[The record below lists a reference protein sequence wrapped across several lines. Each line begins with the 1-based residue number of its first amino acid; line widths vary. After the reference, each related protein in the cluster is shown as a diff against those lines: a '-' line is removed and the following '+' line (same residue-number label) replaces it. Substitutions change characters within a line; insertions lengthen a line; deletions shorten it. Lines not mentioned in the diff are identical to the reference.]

1 MSILSR
7 LFNRRSNEKVVS
19 SIVNED
25 LFRNLCC
32 DGYTSL
38 DKNPEVIT
46 ACKTI
51 ADLISTMTIH
61 LMNNTEGKG
70 DQRIINELSR
80 KVDINPSKYMTRKT
94 WMAFIVMTMLL
105 YGNGNAIVVPHTQN
119 GLLEELEPIRAGR
132 VNFEADKSGYSVKID
147 GVPYDPEN
155 LLHFVI
161 NPDKDYPWKGK
172 GYNVQLKQVADNLKQ
187 AAATEKGFLSHEYKP
202 SLIINVDGTVGEM
215 ATMEGRSQILRD
227 YVQTQNAGEPW
238 VIPSDLM
245 EVTQVNPLSLSD
257 LAIKDT
263 IELDK
268 KTVASIIGVPS
279 FVLGVGTYNQEE
291 WNNFIS
297 SQILPIATG
306 IQQELSRKLLINPK
320 WYFKFNIQS
329 LYNYNLETVASV
341 YKELRAIG
349 VVTGNEVRDRMG
361 MSPRDGLDE
370 LVMLENYIPTDKLG
384 DQKKLLNGGE

>member
-46 ACKTI
+46 ACERI
-51 ADLISTMTIH
+51 AGLISTMTIH
-61 LMNNTEGKG
+61 LMNNTENNGS
-70 DQRIINELSR
+70 QRIINELSR
-80 KVDINPSKYMTRKT
+80 KVDINPSPYMTRKT
-94 WMAFIVMTMLL
+94 WMDFIVMTMLL
-105 YGNGNAIVVPHTQN
+105 YGNGNAIVIPYTKN

-132 VNFEADKSGYSVKID
+132 VTFEAKNRGYSVKID

-155 LLHFVI
+155 LLHFVL
-161 NPDKDYPWKGK
+161 NPDKNYPWKGK

-202 SLIINVDGTVGEM
+202 SLIVKVDGTFGEM
-215 ATMEGRSQILRD
+215 STMEGRSQILRD

-268 KTVASIIGVPS
+268 KTVAAILGVPS
-279 FVLGVGTYNQEE
+279 FVLGVGTYDQEE
-291 WNNFIS
+291 WNNFIG

-329 LYNYNLETVASV
+329 LYNYNLETIANVF
-341 YKELRAIG
+341 KDLRAIG